1 MPHRSLF
8 RKPTFLH
15 VCFDLLVPEYEVV
28 SPFQADE
35 KGEFVTHVLHKRS
48 RSKRTTGD
56 QSFLFYS
63 VNAFGLLLHLNVTKA
78 QPILAPGTMV
88 ETIHENGSTT
98 IKGAPKN
105 TFYTGHVVS
114 KPGSTAAISNN
125 NGLVCYNVCISEL
138 KLKHDERNVDKTA
151 SA

>member
-1 MPHRSLF
+1 M
-8 RKPTFLH
+8 
-15 VCFDLLVPEYEVV
+15 PEYEVV

-35 KGEFVTHVLHKRS
+35 NGEFVTHVLHKRS

-56 QSFLFYS
+56 QSFSFYS

-138 KLKHDERNVDKTA
+138 KLKNDERNVDKTA
-151 SA
+151 SR